1 MGAIAA
7 PMQCTCAS
15 DATAQRVQ
23 KNVRCVIQAP
33 KYSKLVVAWAVCRGA
48 SVLTRLSHGEGG
60 LDNGRRHKPY
70 AIFFQE
76 RHFFQ
81 FLLFFFAIFYYD
93 RVNIA
98 VGCPLAF
105 KFVFFAFF

>member
-48 SVLTRLSHGEGG
+48 SVLTRLSHGDGG
-60 LDNGRRHKPY
+60 LDNGRRRDPH
-70 AIFFQE
+70 AIFF
-76 RHFFQ
+76 
-81 FLLFFFAIFYYD
+81 
-93 RVNIA
+93 
-98 VGCPLAF
+98 
-105 KFVFFAFF
+105 